1 MMNAEKLQPLKDYLH
16 SFGFLTGEDVNDL
29 LQYAGLREV
38 ERNVFFVREGEVS
51 NEVGFV
57 LSGIFRSFYT
67 SPAGDEITYC
77 ILFPGQFITAYS
89 SYITGNVSV
98 ENIQAVAA
106 AELIVIP
113 RNEIIRLS
121 EQSTGW
127 LRFEKMIA
135 EQQYLELERR
145 VFQFQKESA
154 LERYQSL
161 LRDYPDYVKH
171 IPLHYLASYL
181 GITQRH
187 LSRIRREVVAF

>member
-1 MMNAEKLQPLKDYLH
+1 MNEEKLQPLKDYLH
-16 SFGFLTGEDVNDL
+16 SFGFLTEADVNDL

-38 ERNVFFVREGEVS
+38 ERNAFFVREGEVS
-51 NEVGFV
+51 DEVGFV

-98 ENIQAVAA
+98 ENIQAVAVA
-106 AELIVIP
+106 GLIVIP
-113 RNEIIRLS
+113 RNHIIRLS
-121 EQSTGW
+121 ERSNGW

-161 LRDYPDYVKH
+161 LRDYPEYVKH
-171 IPLHYLASYL
+171 IPMHHLASYL

-187 LSRIRREVVAF
+187 LSRIRREAIAF